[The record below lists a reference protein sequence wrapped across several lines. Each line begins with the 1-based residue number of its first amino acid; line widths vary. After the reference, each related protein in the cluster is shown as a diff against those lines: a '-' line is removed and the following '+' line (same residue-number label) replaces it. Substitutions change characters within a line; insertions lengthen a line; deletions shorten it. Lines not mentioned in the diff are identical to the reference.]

1 MKFTE
6 FRQNLAD
13 NLESV
18 SHNQNR
24 IVIHR
29 RDRPVA
35 ALISIE
41 DLKMLEILEDEMD
54 VKMAKNILKDIDSKG
69 TDSWDQVKSELGI

>member
-18 SHNQNR
+18 AHNQNR

-54 VKMAKNILKDIDSKG
+54 VKMAKNILKNIDSKG

>member
-18 SHNQNR
+18 AHNQNR